1 MRQAQDCSML
11 RDKLASPIEVFILI
25 SVYNILTDPGMALF
39 VDPWQMHINESLA
52 LIAYSPYHASF
63 KDITSAIF
71 LQESPGIRMPEKR
84 GIDTNSGT
92 VSDHTCQKKVK
103 PSRNFVVAED
113 ELFSYQPL
121 RNHRE
126 IRLLELFPG
135 RDEMPLEGIIH
146 HVSVDSP
153 GEYWAIS
160 YVWGPHPKP
169 FYFQTGEGKIP
180 ITVSLHGA
188 LRCIRDREVSTLLW
202 ADAICIDQEKC
213 LEKSIQI
220 RLMKTIFQ
228 SAEGIIAW
236 LGEEKDNSDRAIE
249 TLLQIRTTTLKP
261 DVWPDGLPAVPLSW
275 TGRKIPS
282 VTDNAWEDINLL
294 LRRDWFRRS
303 WIVQE
308 LILASN
314 VMILCGR
321 WTLNWDDFF
330 EAVKICRDGIQLE
343 MHSNP
348 KQGLMLGYSDPAYV
362 LGLTRQSRLKLDD
375 VIFGRRYNLL
385 ELLDLFAY
393 TKATQERDKLFAL
406 LGLASDCHGKAFDPD
421 YESTMDAIVRRY
433 ANEFVQRGHAM
444 DLLYRA
450 GTSKS
455 YPFCSWIPFWTR
467 ENFPKTISSWR
478 GAGGNFCAGGR
489 GRPCA
494 HLDPINPYTLVV
506 RGCLFDTIVQMSD
519 TKPDKNDIIS
529 FVNSIHASINL
540 IKRYP
545 TGESRQDLKLNLP
558 VGSAGRPY
566 LEPTKG
572 FVPQQIIAAAES
584 ERVGWLSGLRDKIS
598 SIGSTQEMMN
608 FLKRPQD
615 AREVVWK
622 YWQTA
627 AAFASRI
634 SNGTFCVTKIGYV
647 GLVPGDG
654 QVGDKVCIFGGGAV
668 PFVLRKESSGEMYR
682 LIGEGYIH
690 GLMYGEAFSFKHI
703 HEQDFRIV

>member
-1 MRQAQDCSML
+1 ML
-11 RDKLASPIEVFILI
+11 GDRLASPTEVFILI

-52 LIAYSPYHASF
+52 LIACSPYHASF
-63 KDITSAIF
+63 KDIASAIF
-71 LQESPGIRMPEKR
+71 LQESPKILVPEKR

-92 VSDHTCQKKVK
+92 FLGHTSQKESK
-103 PSRNFVVAED
+103 PNQHCAVAKD
-113 ELFSYQPL
+113 ELFSYRPL

-135 RDEMPLEGIIH
+135 RDEMPLEGVIH

-153 GEYWAIS
+153 GQYWAIS
-160 YVWGPHPKP
+160 YVWGAALKP
-169 FYFQTGEGKIP
+169 FYFQTCEGKIP

-188 LRCIRDREVSTLLW
+188 LQCIRDREVSTLLW
-202 ADAICIDQEKC
+202 ADAICIDQERC

-220 RLMKTIFQ
+220 RLMRTIFQ
-228 SAEGIIAW
+228 SAEGVIAW
-236 LGEEKDNSDRAIE
+236 LGDEKDNSHRAIE
-249 TLLQIRTTTLKP
+249 TLLQIRMITLRP
-261 DVWPDGLPAVPLSW
+261 DVWPDDLPAVPLSW
-275 TGRKIPS
+275 AGRNIPS
-282 VTDNAWEDINLL
+282 MTDNAWGDINLFFS
-294 LRRDWFRRS
+294 RDWFRRS

-314 VMILCGR
+314 VMISCGR

-330 EAVKICRDGIQLE
+330 EAVKICRDGIQSE
-343 MHSNP
+343 MHHSNP
-348 KQGLMLGYSDPAYV
+348 EQGLMLGYSDPAYA
-362 LGLTRQSRLKLDD
+362 LGLTRQSRLRFND

-421 YESTMDAIVRRY
+421 YESTIDAIVRRY
-433 ANEFVQRGHAM
+433 ANEFVQRGYAM

-450 GTSKS
+450 GASKS

-478 GAGGNFCAGGR
+478 GVSGNFCAGGR
-489 GRPCA
+489 GHPHA
-494 HLDPINPYTLVV
+494 HLDPINAYTLVV
-506 RGCLFDTIVQMSD
+506 RGFLFDTIIQISD
-519 TKPDKNDIIS
+519 TKTDKSDIIS
-529 FVNSIHASINL
+529 FVNSIHASIDS

-545 TGESRQDLKLNLP
+545 TGESRQELKLKLP
-558 VGSAGRPY
+558 IGSAGRPY
-566 LEPTKG
+566 LESTKG
-572 FVPQQIIAAAES
+572 FVPQQIMAVAES
-584 ERVGWLSGLRDKIS
+584 KREDWLSELEHKIS
-598 SIGSTQEMMN
+598 SISSIQEMMN
-608 FLKRPQD
+608 FLKKPQD
-615 AREVVWK
+615 ARDVVWK

-634 SNGTFCVTKIGYV
+634 SNGTFCVTKMGYV

-654 QVGDKVCIFGGGAV
+654 QVGDKVCIFSGGAV
-668 PFVLRKESSGEMYR
+668 PFVLRKESSKERYR

-690 GLMYGEAFSFKHI
+690 GLMYGEALSFKHI
-703 HEQDFRIV
+703 CKKDFSIV